1 MGSFSRLKLSVGGVI
16 KFRGIALLALLF
28 AIFSTPAPS
37 SAGEVIVLLDP
48 NIRPYVEAL
57 AGFKE
62 SSNAQVK
69 IFNRKENGELSDE
82 RALIGAIRARNPDQV
97 LVIGGEAMAA
107 LAGEIEDIPILFS
120 MVLSPQDKLKKS
132 YENLTGVAMNVAP
145 EQQMAILDALMPEAR
160 HIGVVYQAE
169 ESESLVKAGQK
180 ALDKQSKQLDAVAV
194 STQKDAIMHLKM
206 ALDQNAAYWMIPDR
220 LMRSR
225 ELIRYLFFAS
235 KDKKKALIGLSDKYV
250 RAGAL
255 FALSVQNRQLGR
267 QVGQLSNRILDGK
280 KPSQMPIEMA
290 QDAELSINT
299 KVAESLGIKVSNEL
313 LQQAKHIY

>member
-1 MGSFSRLKLSVGGVI
+1 MKFSAMMKYKPRATAILFISILLLSICSASV
-16 KFRGIALLALLF
+16 
-28 AIFSTPAPS
+28 SS
-37 SAGEVIVLLDP
+37 SAGEVVVLLDP

-62 SSNAQVK
+62 TSNAQIK
-69 IFNRKENGELSDE
+69 IFNRKENGDLSDE
-82 RALIGAIRARNPDQV
+82 RALIDAIRSRKPDEI

-107 LAGEIEDIPILFS
+107 LAGKITDIPILFT

-145 EQQMAILDALMPEAR
+145 EQQMKILDELLPNAR
-160 HIGVVYQAE
+160 NVGVVYQPE
-169 ESESLVKAGQK
+169 ESAALVKAGKQALARQK
-180 ALDKQSKQLDAVAV
+180 KQLDAVAV
-194 STQKDAIMHLKM
+194 SAQSDAIRYLKM
-206 ALDQNAAYWMIPDR
+206 VIDQNAAYWMIPDK
-220 LMRSR
+220 LMRSS

-235 KDKKKALIGLSDKYV
+235 KDQKKALIGLSDKYV

-267 QVGQLSNRILDGK
+267 QAGQLSNRILGGE
-280 KPSQMPIEMA
+280 KPSQIPIEMA
-290 QDAELSINT
+290 RHTELSINT
-299 KVAESLGIKVSNEL
+299 KVAARLGIEVSPAL